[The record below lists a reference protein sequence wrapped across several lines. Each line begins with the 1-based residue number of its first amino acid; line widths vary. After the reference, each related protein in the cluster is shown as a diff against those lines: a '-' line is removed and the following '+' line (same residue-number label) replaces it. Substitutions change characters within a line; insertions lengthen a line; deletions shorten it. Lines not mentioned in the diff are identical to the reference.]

1 MKITGGI
8 WIHTQNRTP
17 APTVNIKQLQREI
30 SPGINSVMAS
40 SLAVPYTIAPLAHV
54 HTERVDTNCH
64 LDALTMLPGTLI
76 QNIPAQPTA
85 PFQEPIDF
93 KRHSIKGNNNVT
105 IRTKSKL
112 AIGSML

>member
-1 MKITGGI
+1 MKITGSI

-17 APTVNIKQLQREI
+17 APTVNIEELQRDV
-30 SPGINSVMAS
+30 SPGTNSNMAS
-40 SLAVPYTIAPLAHV
+40 LLVSPYTIAPLAHA
-54 HTERVDTNCH
+54 HTDRVGTNRH
-64 LDALTMLPGTLI
+64 MDAATMLSSISI

-93 KRHSIKGNNNVT
+93 KRHNIKGNNNVT